1 MTWAAHAWNGDGTAY
16 AFPVIIF
23 CDNQYMLKFMCGRLV
38 RATLLIQGLLLA
50 QYFEEKKHDSTNQ
63 RGHGL
68 VLAMSY

>member
-38 RATLLIQGLLLA
+38 RATLLIQGLFLA
-50 QYFEEKKHDSTNQ
+50 QYFEEKKNMILQISVDMD
-63 RGHGL
+63 L
-68 VLAMSY
+68 FLP